1 MFKELHNEGYLKF
14 YLKTMSPLSIKAAD
28 NNDFDPTVPD
38 NKFLRSYKDG
48 KLTVVMPG
56 SSIKGVFR
64 SRAEKKLKGCDIFGS
79 EYCGK
84 KLSSRMDGKERYK
97 ESCPA
102 CKMFGNTALKSR
114 ILFKDA
120 YPIGEVKMSK
130 RKNVAIDRI
139 TGASKRNA
147 LFEPEVVEDGTFEC
161 EIKME
166 NVFNWQIK
174 VLTEILDEIDDG
186 YVVFGGITS
195 RGFGRMAVQNVQFT
209 MRYYDR
215 KNISGYEDHG
225 FYIERKFDREMLRE
239 KLSKLALDDECFGK
253 VEFDETL

>member
-1 MFKELHNEGYLKF
+1 
-14 YLKTMSPLSIKAAD
+14 
-28 NNDFDPTVPD
+28 
-38 NKFLRSYKDG
+38 
-48 KLTVVMPG
+48 
-56 SSIKGVFR
+56 
-64 SRAEKKLKGCDIFGS
+64 
-79 EYCGK
+79 
-84 KLSSRMDGKERYK
+84 
-97 ESCPA
+97 
-102 CKMFGNTALKSR
+102 KMFGNTALKSR

-139 TGASKRNA
+139 TGASKGKA
-147 LFEPEVVEDGTFEC
+147 LFEPEVVEDGIFEC

-215 KNISGYEDHG
+215 KNISGYEDYG

>member
-1 MFKELHNEGYLKF
+1 
-14 YLKTMSPLSIKAAD
+14 
-28 NNDFDPTVPD
+28 
-38 NKFLRSYKDG
+38 
-48 KLTVVMPG
+48 
-56 SSIKGVFR
+56 
-64 SRAEKKLKGCDIFGS
+64 
-79 EYCGK
+79 
-84 KLSSRMDGKERYK
+84 
-97 ESCPA
+97 
-102 CKMFGNTALKSR
+102 
-114 ILFKDA
+114 
-120 YPIGEVKMSK
+120 
-130 RKNVAIDRI
+130 
-139 TGASKRNA
+139 
-147 LFEPEVVEDGTFEC
+147 
-161 EIKME
+161 ME

-215 KNISGYEDHG
+215 KNISGYEDYG